1 MGPKREILLIKE
13 FTTLENL
20 AAADADTVAAL
31 LRIKTP
37 EAEEILEK
45 ARALAAGRKK
55 SKETKQL
62 ILNSRLKKGRLDQ
75 DSGSAASTESS
86 ESASYAKRLALE
98 ALDLPAV
105 AEE

>member
-1 MGPKREILLIKE
+1 LK
-13 FTTLENL
+13 
-20 AAADADTVAAL
+20 
-31 LRIKTP
+31 IKTP

-45 ARALAAGRKK
+45 AKEFADERKK

-62 ILNSRLKKGRLDQ
+62 ILNSRLKK
-75 DSGSAASTESS
+75 AAAGPDGKTSEDGSS
-86 ESASYAKRLALE
+86 ESVSYAKRLAME